1 LEPLKLEPLAADK
14 LSAAVAGIVAG
25 PSAAKQMA
33 VRGMA
38 PLRPLDLLIAV
49 YQLTFDADPQVSA
62 LAEAAPL
69 SLPDKIIVGALADHL
84 PAQVLHFFADKL
96 PQARGQAIEKILYN
110 ADTLD
115 ATFVLLA
122 QKLDENALEIIF
134 QNELRLLR
142 TPAIVGALYFNKN
155 SRMSSVRRALEL
167 CARNHVKP
175 EGIPSFDE
183 VAAEILS
190 EPNASIPAVLDQ
202 VFRTVIAAETADPG
216 TPLAAESAQAQLPPL
231 DVEKGTGAPEKAKA
245 QNTSF
250 IKFDELKIFEKVRLA
265 TVGNA
270 YCRQVLIRDSNRLV
284 AMAVIRSPSITDRE
298 VLAAAANRGIC
309 DDVIRYIANSREFT
323 KDYAVKSALLNNP
336 KCPLALSLRLMP
348 FMHPEDLRA
357 LSRSKNIPSALSTA
371 ARKLIQ
377 TRSNK
382 E

>member
-1 LEPLKLEPLAADK
+1 MEPVQLQPLPAEK
-14 LSAAVAGIVAG
+14 LSLAVTGILAG
-25 PSAAKQMA
+25 PSPAKLMA

-38 PLRPLDLLIAV
+38 PLRPLDLLVAV
-49 YQLTFDADPQVSA
+49 YQLAFDVDPQVKSG
-62 LAEAAPL
+62 AEAAPQ
-69 SLPDKIIVGALADHL
+69 SLPDKIVAGALADRL

-96 PQARGQAIEKILYN
+96 PLNRVQAIEKILYN
-110 ADTLD
+110 NETWD

-122 QKLDENALEIIF
+122 QKLDENSLEIIF

-142 TPAIVGALYFNKN
+142 TPEIVGALYFNKN

-167 CARNHVKP
+167 CARNQVKP
-175 EGIPSFDE
+175 EGVPSFDE
-183 VAAEILS
+183 VATEILS
-190 EPNASIPAVLDQ
+190 APKADGEAIADQ
-202 VFRTVIAAETADPG
+202 VFRTIMTAEIHEADSPTLGQNAVVEAAP
-216 TPLAAESAQAQLPPL
+216 TP
-231 DVEKGTGAPEKAKA
+231 TIPEKSKA
-245 QNTSF
+245 QNTSV
-250 IKFDELKIFEKVRLA
+250 IKFEELKIFEKIRLA
-265 TVGNA
+265 TIGNA

-298 VLAAAANRGIC
+298 VLAAAGNRGIC